1 MIYAK
6 CFIASEKCRAIEFRT
21 EPGDMPIVQFAADE
35 PEHFAKAAEL
45 VYGYNI
51 FNLNMWLN

>member
-1 MIYAK
+1 
-6 CFIASEKCRAIEFRT
+6 
-21 EPGDMPIVQFAADE
+21 MPIVQFAADE

-51 FNLNMWLN
+51 FNLNM